1 MGSTPKPDLKA
12 WMESTRATEALN
24 RFQDSTWASLNKYS
38 HTLGWGLSGIQP
50 ECWMLLDSAVVEL
63 KKRREGDEQLVRI
76 LTRMRCGC
84 LCLDCTTHG
93 SYVIEDIER
102 ASGIVDSQ
110 RLFP

>member
-1 MGSTPKPDLKA
+1 MSAIGMKEWTAGRLA
-12 WMESTRATEALN
+12 VEALN
-24 RFQDSTWASLNKYS
+24 HFQDSAWASLNKYS
-38 HTLGWGLSGIQP
+38 KALGWGLSGIQP
-50 ECWMLLDSAVVEL
+50 ECWMLLDSAVDEL
-63 KKRREGDEQLVRI
+63 KKRRESDEQIVRI

-110 RLFP
+110 RLPL